1 MVDQNKKDEKE
12 SAGLSQEGRE
22 KIEKIYKF
30 ARTNT
35 MDTIAYVI
43 LFLGIVVL
51 FINAIWGGL
60 MIGIVGGFYFAK
72 ELLKRAYKINE
83 FVEEEGLIR
92 ALILGGVLLGLAI
105 KSFWIFVGLA
115 IGVGIGKLFNRI

>member
-1 MVDQNKKDEKE
+1 MIDPNKKDEKE
-12 SAGLSQEGRE
+12 VSGISQEGRE

-51 FINAIWGGL
+51 FINALVGGL
-60 MIGIVGGFYFAK
+60 MIGIVGGFYFAR
-72 ELLKRAYKINE
+72 EMLKRLYGINE

-92 ALILGGVLLGLAI
+92 SLILGGVLLGLAI
-105 KSFWIFVGLA
+105 KAFWIFVGLA
-115 IGVGIGKLFNRI
+115 IGMGIAKLCNRA

>member
-12 SAGLSQEGRE
+12 VSGLSQEGRE

-35 MDTIAYVI
+35 MDMIAYVI

-60 MIGIVGGFYFAK
+60 MVGIVGGFYFAQ
-72 ELLKRAYKINE
+72 ELLKRVYGINE
-83 FVEEEGLIR
+83 FVEDEGLIR
-92 ALILGGVLLGLAI
+92 SLIFGGVLLGLAI
-105 KSFWIFVGLA
+105 KAFWIFVGLA
-115 IGVGIGKLFNRI
+115 IGMGIAKLFNRT